1 MVTLLSA
8 YGYITQNNEVDTNL
22 TIIGE
27 QWREFLLAF
36 FPLFEDFFFF

>member
-1 MVTLLSA
+1 MALIHFAKFFIFFSCV
-8 YGYITQNNEVDTNL
+8 

-36 FPLFEDFFFF
+36 FSLFEGFFFF